1 MVEDRRDCKPLLCLG
16 FIKPCIL
23 CRFQVDWRRRKTKA
37 LPRFVR
43 SISLQAGSHVKV
55 KTFLTP
61 AIPHST
67 SFRQCCLL
75 IQLSLLSLS
84 SLESDITGLM
94 VMHVGG
100 NKMALQI
107 DLRYADDDVNGIGR
121 GLGSDH
127 QETAV

>member
-1 MVEDRRDCKPLLCLG
+1 
-16 FIKPCIL
+16 
-23 CRFQVDWRRRKTKA
+23 
-37 LPRFVR
+37 
-43 SISLQAGSHVKV
+43 
-55 KTFLTP
+55 
-61 AIPHST
+61 
-67 SFRQCCLL
+67 
-75 IQLSLLSLS
+75 
-84 SLESDITGLM
+84 M